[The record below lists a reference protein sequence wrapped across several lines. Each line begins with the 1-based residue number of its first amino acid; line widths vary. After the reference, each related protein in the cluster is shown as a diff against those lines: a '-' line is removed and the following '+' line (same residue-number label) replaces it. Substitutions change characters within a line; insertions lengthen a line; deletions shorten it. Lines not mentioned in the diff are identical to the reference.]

1 MYDYTPVKQPGQAFV
16 DRVCSLLGYD
26 REMNELFWKTPR
38 RGTRDPKGGYPPAG
52 TVRADGLVYVRVDG
66 KAHLGHYLAYAV
78 QTGRWPRGR
87 VQFFN
92 GDRRDWHIGNMCDTD
107 WRNVATHEQLIAKGY
122 VYPDVANQ
130 DKARIKWLES
140 AILRAVGFDRA
151 LAEAQ
156 AYRDFRKTKE
166 AKAIDNQPEFD
177 AALAEY
183 IEKTVDPV
191 EQTNEETILEYLVYA
206 RNHDPDTLGDA
217 DAQRALAATYVM
229 PQLRLGDLQWY
240 LFGTYSWAA
249 DERLALVQ
257 QHWALAFPALPVPA
271 DLDQAVEQFHLLTK
285 GPLS

>member
-1 MYDYTPVKQPGQAFV
+1 MHDYTPVKGRDPALISRMLDHLRYDYVV
-16 DRVCSLLGYD
+16 DEIY
-26 REMNELFWKTPR
+26 WKHPR
-38 RGTRDPKGGYPPAG
+38 RGTRDPKAGNVPAG
-52 TVRADGLVYVRVDG
+52 SRRRDGYRVVVFE
-66 KAHLGHYLAYAV
+66 GHTYLACYVAFTL
-78 QTGRWPRGR
+78 QREHWPRGR
-87 VQFFN
+87 LQFFDGN
-92 GDRRDWHIGNMCDTD
+92 RDNWRPNNMCDTD
-107 WRNVATHEQLIAKGY
+107 WRNMMPHEELVARGY
-122 VYPDVANQ
+122 VYPDMANQ

-191 EQTNEETILEYLVYA
+191 QQTNEETILEYLVYVH
-206 RNHDPDTLGDA
+206 NHDPDTLGDV

-257 QHWALAFPALPVPA
+257 QHWALAFPALPIPA